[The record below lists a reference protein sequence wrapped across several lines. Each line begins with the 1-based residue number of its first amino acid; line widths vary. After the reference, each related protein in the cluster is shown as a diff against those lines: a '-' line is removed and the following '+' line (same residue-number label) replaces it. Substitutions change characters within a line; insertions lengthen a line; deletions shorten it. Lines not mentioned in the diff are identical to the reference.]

1 MVSTMIGG
9 SNDHW
14 LLASLVVAL
23 AVQSV
28 VLLLVLLRL
37 NRLLKSVGAIGV
49 RLHWASKAVHSPD
62 PGKNQ
67 DTPVPPKSK
76 SFSGA
81 VKAGGASVVPPETVA
96 RATWTNSVGMTL
108 ARIEPAEFTMGSS
121 DAKSPDNE
129 KPAHTVKLTRAYY
142 MAMTPVTNAQY
153 EQFNPDHRQLR
164 PSWNGDDHP
173 VVFTNWNEAVAFCL
187 WLSQR
192 EGREY
197 QLPTEA
203 QWEFAAR
210 GADAR
215 IFPWGNQWDP
225 LRCNSA
231 EEGGGFDQT
240 SPVSQFLNGASP
252 HGILDMVGNV
262 WEWCSDWYEPGYGGG
277 MARENPTGS
286 ADGQY
291 KVCRGG
297 SWMNHG
303 YSCRAT
309 MRARRAMD
317 FSDAYLGFRV
327 VCVSDGNADS
337 ATAEG
342 TGAKA

>member
-1 MVSTMIGG
+1 MISTIIGG
-9 SNDHW
+9 SIGDW
-14 LLASLVVAL
+14 LLAVLVVAL
-23 AVQSV
+23 VIQSL

-49 RLHWASKAVHSPD
+49 RLHLATRAVHS
-62 PGKNQ
+62 Q
-67 DTPVPPKSK
+67 EAARSQHTPAPPHSK
-76 SFSGA
+76 SFSAA
-81 VKAGGASVVPPETVA
+81 VKDGEAASGRAGTAP
-96 RATWTNSVGMTL
+96 RAAWTNSVGMTL

-129 KPAHTVKLTRAYY
+129 KPAHAVKLTRAYY
-142 MAMTPVTNAQY
+142 MAVTPVTNAQY

-164 PSWNGDDHP
+164 PPWNGDDHP
-173 VVFTNWNEAVAFCL
+173 VVFTNWNEAMAFCL

-210 GADAR
+210 GTDAR

-240 SPVSQFLNGASP
+240 SPVTQFSNGASP

-262 WEWCSDWYEPGYGGG
+262 WEWCADWYEPGYGSGT
-277 MARENPTGS
+277 ARENPTGP
-286 ADGQY
+286 AAGQY

-303 YSCRAT
+303 YSCRVT
-309 MRARRAMD
+309 MRARRATD
-317 FSDAYLGFRV
+317 FSDAYIGFRV
-327 VCVSDGNADS
+327 VCLSDTGADAAS
-337 ATAEG
+337 
-342 TGAKA
+342 GAKA